1 MLAVLVTLGT
11 ILAWVVLL
19 VVRKQRRLPISQ
31 AVSERSF
38 FAAFEFGGAVTGAA
52 FPTAWIVGAN
62 IVKAIQTGEIR
73 FDIAGNLP
81 PGVQEQDLVAILL
94 VGSVILLIR
103 GFYRYRA
110 HLSDVRPG
118 R

>member
-1 MLAVLVTLGT
+1 MLAVLVALGT
-11 ILAWVVLL
+11 VFAWVVLL
-19 VVRKQRRLPISQ
+19 VVRRQRRLPITQ
-31 AVSERSF
+31 AVCERSF

-62 IVKAIQTGEIR
+62 VLRALWTGEIR

-81 PGVQEQDLVAILL
+81 PGVEEQDLVAILL

-103 GFYRYRA
+103 GYYRYRA
-110 HLSDVRPG
+110 HLSDARPG